1 MGAVINFLPF
11 TFICFFIGSFV
22 IMGFP
27 FLTAFYSKDVILEL
41 SFSRYLI
48 DSGLFV
54 F

>member
-1 MGAVINFLPF
+1 MGAAVNFLPF

-27 FLTAFYSKDVILEL
+27 FLTAFYSKDIILEL

-48 DSGLFV
+48 DAGLYV